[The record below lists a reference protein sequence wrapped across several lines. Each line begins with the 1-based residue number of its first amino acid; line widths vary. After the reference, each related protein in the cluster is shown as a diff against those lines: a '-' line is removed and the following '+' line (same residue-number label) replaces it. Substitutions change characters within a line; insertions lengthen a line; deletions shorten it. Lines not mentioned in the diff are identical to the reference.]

1 MSLMV
6 YRVHAMADLL
16 KSWRHLFSAVLAL
29 GARASSVEQRLHAA
43 YINELQRLSAHDDLP
58 RELRADF
65 QALMSELETMYA
77 EGDRADEKRAS
88 RLAKQVVVLYD
99 RVTRQF

>member
-1 MSLMV
+1 
-6 YRVHAMADLL
+6 MADLL

-29 GARASSVEQRLHAA
+29 GARASSVEHRLHAA
-43 YINELQRLSAHDDLP
+43 YVNELLRLSPQEDLP
-58 RELRADF
+58 NELRGDF
-65 QALMSELETMYA
+65 QALMDELAKMYTD
-77 EGDRADEKRAS
+77 GDRADEHNAS

>member
-1 MSLMV
+1 
-6 YRVHAMADLL
+6 MADLL

-43 YINELQRLSAHDDLP
+43 YINELQRLSPQQDLP
-58 RELRADF
+58 DELRADF
-65 QALMSELETMYA
+65 QALMDELAHVYRN
-77 EGDRADEKRAS
+77 GDQADEKQAS
-88 RLAKQVVVLYD
+88 RLAKQVVGLYD